1 MRPSSP
7 VDSGEVLANLV
18 HDLRQPL
25 GTLEYSAC
33 YLELLLGN
41 APESVQ
47 EQLRI
52 IQQQLDAAARLLVD
66 AVARMPQPGVQRTAA
81 GESLDFT
88 KAETA
93 AVT

>member
-1 MRPSSP
+1 MRTCLLTES
-7 VDSGEVLANLV
+7 EEALAHLV

-33 YLELLLGN
+33 YLQLLLGD
-41 APESVQ
+41 AHEAVK

-52 IQQQLDAAARLLVD
+52 MQHQLDLASRLL
-66 AVARMPQPGVQRTAA
+66 TEAA
-81 GESLDFT
+81 GRAAHAQDAETVESFDLT
-88 KAETA
+88 KSATA